1 MNSGAAHK
9 HRWGVIL
16 AGGEGARLRSLTRL
30 VLGDDTPKQFC
41 PLFDGRTLL
50 TQTKQRINRSIS
62 ADRTLF
68 VLLSAHEHF
77 YKSGSQALPTSQL
90 VVQPNNRGTLPAILV
105 SLIC

>member
-1 MNSGAAHK
+1 MYSGAAYK

-16 AGGEGARLRSLTRL
+16 AGGEGVRLRSLTRL

-77 YKSGSQALPTSQL
+77 YKSGSQALAPTSL
-90 VVQPNNRGTLPAILV
+90 GGQPNNGGT
-105 SLIC
+105 